1 MVYGASLTMD
11 RRTYGKVW
19 GRSPGGLTVDIADEG
34 LVDVASADEAVAEEL
49 GSDIQCSNSGR
60 TSGRC
65 MLAR

>member
-1 MVYGASLTMD
+1 MIYRVSLAMD

-49 GSDIQCSNSGR
+49 GYDMHCNALIAVVPLVDVC
-60 TSGRC
+60 
-65 MLAR
+65 